1 MSRSPLSRSPSGES
15 HNLPP
20 SIDAMT
26 KPKAFVTRAIPQ
38 DALDLV
44 AAHAE
49 MEVWPHD
56 EPPDPVT
63 LRQKATHVQGILTN
77 IMDRIDA
84 PLFDASPNLKV
95 VSQMAVGSRQ
105 H

>member
-56 EPPDPVT
+56 EPPDPSPSVRRPPT
-63 LRQKATHVQGILTN
+63 FR
-77 IMDRIDA
+77 
-84 PLFDASPNLKV
+84 ASSPT
-95 VSQMAVGSRQ
+95 SWTA
-105 H
+105 